1 MWNFQE
7 QSETNGVLL
16 GEHPQSIMDIT
27 LKTLLSAQICMI
39 E

>member
-16 GEHPQSIMDIT
+16 EHPQSIMDIT
-27 LKTLLSAQICMI
+27 LKILLSAQICMI